1 MSNNSDSFIEFIKAE
16 MTKWET
22 KSVPLSTPNISPDDL
37 IEIQQVFDIEI
48 KSINFVAKVKI

>member
-16 MTKWET
+16 ITKWET
-22 KSVPLSTPNISPDDL
+22 KSVPLNTPNISLEDL

-48 KSINFVAKVKI
+48 KSINFVAKVKA